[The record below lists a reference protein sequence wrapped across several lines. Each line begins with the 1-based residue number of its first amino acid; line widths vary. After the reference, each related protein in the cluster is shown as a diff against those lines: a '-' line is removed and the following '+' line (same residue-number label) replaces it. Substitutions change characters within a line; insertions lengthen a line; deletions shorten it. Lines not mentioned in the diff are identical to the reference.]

1 MTIQD
6 TMSVVASNAATNI
19 GASGTSNTQ
28 FTLNVNYTISGP
40 GNLYGYQNNSKNYG
54 PFSFAPY
61 GSPGDSVML
70 GPDTLFNNVP
80 GSLSSGGAPPFNPAP
95 YQGTGTISDTIAFGG
110 GTTSSSGNNFAY
122 VENAKYWGTFRITY
136 YWCPDISL
144 ATTISSFTAT
154 QQNNYILLKWTN
166 ANEQNNTNYEIQIS
180 TDGKNFTSLGE
191 TESNPATAGTAAEY
205 QYQYNLNQ
213 APVGNLYFRIQ
224 ETDATGKITYSEV
237 LVVSPGGANAGDQA
251 PISYQTYPN
260 PATNSLIFQFNKRTD
275 RTLSA
280 GTGQHGRTG
289 STAKSGH
296 PDGYQPDPPGPQPA
310 PCQRIVFPANDRPDP
325 QPGLCQQGIHRLA
338 CERPINPSYEKPT
351 VKGAFLLPVSS

>member
-54 PFSFAPY
+54 PFSFAPF

-180 TDGKNFTSLGE
+180 TNGKNFTSLGE

-224 ETDATGKITYSEV
+224 ETDATGKTTYSEV

-251 PISYQTYPN
+251 PVSYQTYPN
-260 PATNSLIFQFNKRTD
+260 PATNSLIFQFN
-275 RTLSA
+275 S
-280 GTGQHGRTG
+280 GQTGRYLLELI
-289 STAKSGH
+289 STAGQVVQQKEVTLTGTSQIRLDLNPH
-296 PDGYQPDPPGPQPA
+296 PAKGLYFLRTTDLTRNQDYVSK
-310 PCQRIVFPANDRPDP
+310 VFID
-325 QPGLCQQGIHRLA
+325 
-338 CERPINPSYEKPT
+338 
-351 VKGAFLLPVSS
+351 